1 MYIHTEQEHK
11 TEESNKV
18 VVRPR
23 AGGRQV
29 VGGMWIPDRLDGTW
43 AGPETQD
50 VGHGGWQEEGA
61 LRGGGV

>member
-29 VGGMWIPDRLDGTW
+29 VGGMRIPDRLDGTW

-50 VGHGGWQEEGA
+50 VGHGG
-61 LRGGGV
+61 